1 MCRKRVGRERWRE
14 PFPPVRAL
22 PRCRPDGKV
31 AASAGAVALAGSLV
45 LAACSSSFERMA
57 ATECAG
63 IATDTMY
70 IATDTVYEDCRRD
83 LARPLADAGL
93 GDIVRSQTVR

>member
-1 MCRKRVGRERWRE
+1 
-14 PFPPVRAL
+14 
-22 PRCRPDGKV
+22 
-31 AASAGAVALAGSLV
+31 
-45 LAACSSSFERMA
+45 MA